1 VGKSKQQ
8 TTQTNQYSYMAPPP
22 NPYFKTAEKFIE
34 GYDGGAGAVREG
46 YARNVNDINESGNQ
60 FLGANT
66 PDYVRDRIKQ
76 SRLFRNNL
84 DLARGLSDANQNA
97 TAYKNS
103 AYMSLGG
110 ATAPQLV
117 QTGGTSNS
125 TFRDNPVNQAIQIGG
140 LAAA

>member
-8 TTQTNQYSYMAPPP
+8 TTQTNQYQYMTPPE
-22 NPYFKTAEKFIE
+22 NKYLKSAEQYIA
-34 GYDGGAGAVREG
+34 GYDGGEGAVREG
-46 YARNVNDINESGNQ
+46 YARNVNDINESGND

-76 SRLFRNNL
+76 SRLFRNNM

-110 ATAPQLV
+110 ATAR
-117 QTGGTSNS
+117 SS
-125 TFRDNPVNQAIQIGG
+125 FRRAVPRTLRSQKAR
-140 LAAA
+140 